1 MKENLKNIFEKNKEF
16 LFDGQLSENHLEK
29 FEERLEKAFPQK
41 KKMYQINQLQYI
53 GIAASILFIIT
64 LNIFI
69 YVFNN
74 KNEMNDSFT
83 AAPNK
88 EIKESEDF
96 FAMAV
101 QQKINTLK
109 TYENSETKPY
119 IDKCLQSLEKLD
131 RDYVDLKKDFRQ
143 TGSQK
148 VLDLMLNNLN
158 QRVTLLNDL
167 IKQLK
172 YYKNKSYEL

>member
-1 MKENLKNIFEKNKEF
+1 MKEDLKNIFEKNNAF
-16 LFDGQLSENHLEK
+16 FFDEKLSENHLAK
-29 FEERLEKAFPQK
+29 FEERLEKAFPEK
-41 KKMYQINQLQYI
+41 KKTYQINRLQYI
-53 GIAASILFIIT
+53 GMAASVLFIIT
-64 LNIFI
+64 LSMFI
-69 YVFNN
+69 YVFNK
-74 KNEMNDSFT
+74 KNEMNYSLN
-83 AAPNK
+83 APSK

-101 QQKINTLK
+101 QEKVNLLK
-109 TYENSETKPY
+109 NYENSQTKPY
-119 IDKCLQSLEKLD
+119 IDNCLQSLGKLD
-131 RDYVDLKKDFRQ
+131 QDYIDLKKDFRQ